1 MIIVC
6 KKDTK
11 KLVKGLRYEVM
22 NLWNDG
28 SNQRWL
34 EGKVELKGLGRYVIN
49 NFTDIDGKPLPK
61 INIITPYKRWD
72 AIKFEDLKKGDILVC
87 ITDQYTTLAKDQFY
101 QIENLT
107 EKNTMVG
114 SWNRIERTIKFVGI
128 KRTLKFSSWRFRKL
142 STEEVREMSLSNLF
156 GEKSSQVITSQIE
169 RKIDLVADKDK
180 LLLQMISAAIVD
192 PNRHG
197 LSILEWTIR
206 KTGNKYGLKQSDFN
220 TILETPLKDL
230 LKKFDF

>member
-1 MIIVC
+1 
-6 KKDTK
+6 
-11 KLVKGLRYEVM
+11 
-22 NLWNDG
+22 
-28 SNQRWL
+28 
-34 EGKVELKGLGRYVIN
+34 
-49 NFTDIDGKPLPK
+49 
-61 INIITPYKRWD
+61 
-72 AIKFEDLKKGDILVC
+72 
-87 ITDQYTTLAKDQFY
+87 
-101 QIENLT
+101 
-107 EKNTMVG
+107 
-114 SWNRIERTIKFVGI
+114 
-128 KRTLKFSSWRFRKL
+128 L

-180 LLLQMISAAIVD
+180 LLLQMISTAIVD